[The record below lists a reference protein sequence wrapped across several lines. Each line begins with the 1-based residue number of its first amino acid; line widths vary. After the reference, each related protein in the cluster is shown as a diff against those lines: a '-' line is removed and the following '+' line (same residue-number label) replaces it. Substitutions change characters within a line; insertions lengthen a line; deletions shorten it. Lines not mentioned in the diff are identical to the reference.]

1 VPAAKATAPAPKVAK
16 PAPEVDIEATRTDAP
31 IDAAEPGGESYDYLF
46 GETMHR
52 PVAAAAVLPEDD
64 SAPETGDTIEGDHD
78 GHTIMTPRV
87 GGLRGGKKPVA
98 KAPKAQ
104 VPSSRFVLSLSTGAR
119 EPLSQPI
126 LLGRSPS
133 ASKVSGGD
141 IPRLVTMGGADQ
153 DISRTHA
160 KFALEGDTVVVTDL
174 HSRNGTSVTLPGKS
188 SQRLRGGEPTAVIAG
203 TIVDFGGGL
212 SVTVEE
218 EPAGAPE

>member
-1 VPAAKATAPAPKVAK
+1 
-16 PAPEVDIEATRTDAP
+16 
-31 IDAAEPGGESYDYLF
+31 
-46 GETMHR
+46 MHR
-52 PVAAAAVLPEDD
+52 PVAAAAVVPEDESEPE
-64 SAPETGDTIEGDHD
+64 SADTIEGDHD

-87 GGLRGGKKPVA
+87 GGLRGSKKPAA
-98 KAPKAQ
+98 KPPRPQPA
-104 VPSSRFVLSLSTGAR
+104 SSRFVLSLSTGAR
-119 EPLSQPI
+119 EPLTQPI

-174 HSRNGTSVTLPGKS
+174 HSRNGTTVTLPGKS
-188 SQRLRGGEPTAVIAG
+188 SQKLRGGEPTAVIAG
-203 TIVDFGGGL
+203 TVVDFGGGL

-218 EPAGAPE
+218 EPAGVAE